1 MKFKNGPKKFLFQ
14 GPPGIGKTHCVGV
27 LTNTTKRQLYLLNW
41 VQIISKSFEDY
52 KKYLDETFEEINKHF
67 KLNEVIILLENIE
80 VLLEYQNHPE
90 YLKYW
95 MILANHLKYLNEQ
108 IILISTTNEY
118 PKLPK
123 LLVENFDVII
133 DFSQYSREELQLIAQ
148 NYFKKYT
155 QDFEVLNLSFKLFE
169 KIISKVE
176 QLPFPGQ
183 LKKII
188 KNSLALSADTP
199 NNF

>member
-1 MKFKNGPKKFLFQ
+1 MKS
-14 GPPGIGKTHCVGV
+14 T
-27 LTNTTKRQLYLLNW
+27 
-41 VQIISKSFEDY
+41 
-52 KKYLDETFEEINKHF
+52 KKYLDETSEEINKHF

-80 VLLEYQNHPE
+80 VLLEYQNHSE

-108 IILISTTNEY
+108 IILISTTNKY

-133 DFSQYSREELQLIAQ
+133 DFSQYQREKLQLIAQ

-199 NNF
+199 NNFWQSLHKKLFSQEKIDLKTLKNQGLNLKEISKITNLSISKIHSPLS

>member
-1 MKFKNGPKKFLFQ
+1 
-14 GPPGIGKTHCVGV
+14 
-27 LTNTTKRQLYLLNW
+27 
-41 VQIISKSFEDY
+41 
-52 KKYLDETFEEINKHF
+52 
-67 KLNEVIILLENIE
+67 
-80 VLLEYQNHPE
+80 
-90 YLKYW
+90 

>member
-1 MKFKNGPKKFLFQ
+1 MKITKN
-14 GPPGIGKTHCVGV
+14 
-27 LTNTTKRQLYLLNW
+27 
-41 VQIISKSFEDY
+41 
-52 KKYLDETFEEINKHF
+52 YLDETFEEINKHF

-155 QDFEVLNLSFKLFE
+155 QDFEVLNLSLSF
-169 KIISKVE
+169 
-176 QLPFPGQ
+176 
-183 LKKII
+183 LKKSFQ
-188 KNSLALSADTP
+188 KLS
-199 NNF
+199 NFLFQDN